1 MKVLRNLGIM
11 ALVALSAMAAPD
23 SSAQDL
29 KIHLVVATVS
39 QDSPLHV
46 VGFKLPKDPGDPL
59 RIIFHNVSPK
69 TIERLWVHTL
79 IGDPTGNGGLTGPKG
94 IWPHA
99 WDSRDINSQWAMD
112 WRIPAHQY
120 TEIQEKSFRTIN
132 LVMQTRRF
140 RSACLRV
147 VLVVASVRFSDG
159 TYWMMKEGTEQE
171 AWNNSIHLMKP
182 SSCTNSPELTAALN
196 ELSEVGFDRPGP
208 QPHWSQDTI
217 SFYSITCNLGKRDGK
232 WVAICPL

>member
-1 MKVLRNLGIM
+1 MKTLRYPRIM
-11 ALVALSAMAAPD
+11 ALVALWAMAALG

-29 KIHLVVATVS
+29 KIHVVVATVS

-46 VGFKLPKDPGDPL
+46 AGFRLPKDPGDPL
-59 RIIFHNVSPK
+59 TIMFHNVSAK

-79 IGDPTGNGGLTGPKG
+79 IGDPTGDTTFTGTKG

-99 WDSRDINSQWAMD
+99 WESRDVNSQWAMD
-112 WRIPAHQY
+112 RRIRAHEF
-120 TEIQEKSFRTIN
+120 TEIQEKSFQTIN
-132 LVMQTRRF
+132 LVMQSRRF
-140 RSACLRV
+140 HSACLRV
-147 VLVVASVRFSDG
+147 VMVVASVRFSDG

-182 SSCTNSPELTAALN
+182 ESCVNSPELTAALD
-196 ELSEVGFDRPGP
+196 ELSEVGFDRPGS
-208 QPHWSQDTI
+208 QPHWSQDPI
-217 SFYSITCNLGKRDGK
+217 SFYAITCNLGKRDGK